1 MIKRFGPIARNSF
14 LNLVGFSIPL
24 LAGLVSV
31 PTITR
36 ELGPAR
42 FGLLSL
48 AFAILEYSTL
58 FDLGLGAATTREVSA
73 SLAKR
78 DENVSVLISGSIVS
92 QMLLGSMG
100 ALILIGLAP
109 ILVDH
114 IFVIPPDIRNEA
126 VSVFRILALMT
137 PPTLLLLS
145 LRGVLEA
152 AQRFDLSNA
161 VRVPSSVATFVIPA
175 IAATAGYSLPAIV
188 AMLLLSR
195 VLICVIMVF
204 VVQRAIPTLRWRVKM
219 DWNALKPLF
228 LFGGWMSV
236 SNVVSPLLIYL
247 DRFMLGSLVGLT
259 AVGYYTAPFDGVMRL
274 LILPASLMAAVFPS
288 VSAMSAIGD
297 HASVQRIFS
306 KAVARTLLIVAAPAL
321 VIAIAGPLLLRLWL
335 GPVFAEHGATAI
347 RILALGV
354 FVNAVAHVPSGVITA
369 MGRPDVVA
377 KFHIIELFIHVP
389 AAWFLIT
396 HFGVAGAAAAWTFR
410 VIVDASLL
418 FFTALRMLRDIPQ
431 VVPPDALEPS
441 PILR

>member
-1 MIKRFGPIARNSF
+1 MINRFGPIARNSF
-14 LNLVGFSIPL
+14 LNLVGFTIPL

-31 PTITR
+31 PIITR

-73 SLAKR
+73 SLAKS

-92 QMLLGSMG
+92 QMLLGSVG
-100 ALILIGLAP
+100 ALILMAIAP
-109 ILVDH
+109 LLVDH
-114 IFVIPPDIRNEA
+114 VFVIPPDIRNEA

-161 VRVPSSVATFVIPA
+161 VRVPSSVMTFVIPA
-175 IAATAGYSLPAIV
+175 IAASAGYSLPAIV
-188 AMLLLSR
+188 AMLLIAR
-195 VLICVIMVF
+195 VAIVIVMVF
-204 VVQRAIPTLRWRVKM
+204 VVQKTIPSLKWKLKL
-219 DWNALKPLF
+219 DWPALKPLF

-236 SNVVSPLLIYL
+236 SNVVSPLLVYL
-247 DRFMLGSLVGLT
+247 DRFMLGSLIGLT

-274 LILPASLMAAVFPS
+274 LILPASLMGAVFPS

-297 HASVQRIFS
+297 HTSVKRIFS
-306 KAVARTLLIVAAPAL
+306 KAVAKTLLICSGPAL
-321 VIAIAGPLLLRLWL
+321 ILAIAGPLLLRLWL

-347 RILALGV
+347 RILAVGV
-354 FVNAVAHVPSGVITA
+354 FINALAHVPSGIITA

-377 KFHIIELFIHVP
+377 RFHIFELFIHVP
-389 AAWFLIT
+389 AAWLLIT

-410 VIVDASLL
+410 VTVDAALL
-418 FFTALRMLRDIPQ
+418 FFTALRMLKDFPKTM
-431 VVPPDALEPS
+431 PPDALDPL
-441 PILR
+441 PILP

>member
-1 MIKRFGPIARNSF
+1 MIRRLGPIARNSF

-31 PTITR
+31 PIITR
-36 ELGPAR
+36 ELGAAR

-78 DENVSVLISGSIVS
+78 DEKVSVLISGSILS
-92 QMLLGSMG
+92 QMLLGSAG
-100 ALILIGLAP
+100 AVVLIGLAP
-109 ILVDH
+109 LLADH
-114 IFVIPPDIRNEA
+114 VFVIPPDIRSEA
-126 VSVFRILALMT
+126 IAVFRILALMT

-175 IAATAGYSLPAIV
+175 VAASRGYSLPAIV
-188 AMLLLSR
+188 AMLLISR
-195 VLICVIMVF
+195 VAICVVMVF
-204 VVQRAIPTLRWRVKM
+204 VVQKAIPSLRWRLKL
-219 DWNALKPLF
+219 DWPALKPLF

-274 LILPASLMAAVFPS
+274 LIVPASLMAAVFPS
-288 VSAMSAIGD
+288 VSAMSATGD
-297 HASVQRIFS
+297 HRSIQRIFS
-306 KAVARTLLIVAAPAL
+306 KAVARTLLIVALPAI
-321 VIAIAGPLLLRLWL
+321 VIALAGPLLLKLWL
-335 GPVFAEHGATAI
+335 GPTFAANGSTAI

-377 KFHIIELFIHVP
+377 RFHILELFVHVP

-396 HFGVAGAAAAWTFR
+396 HFGVSGAAAAWTFR
-410 VIVDASLL
+410 VIFDAILL
-418 FFTALRMLRDIPQ
+418 FITALRMLKDR
-431 VVPPDALEPS
+431 PDAMPPGTLEPS

>member
-1 MIKRFGPIARNSF
+1 LINRFGPIARNSF
-14 LNLVGFSIPL
+14 LNLVGFTIPL

-31 PTITR
+31 PIITR

-73 SLAKR
+73 SLAKQ
-78 DENVSVLISGSIVS
+78 DENVSVLISGSIFS
-92 QMLLGSMG
+92 QMLLGSVG
-100 ALILIGLAP
+100 ALILMALAP

-114 IFVIPPDIRNEA
+114 IFVIPPDIRDEA
-126 VSVFRILALMT
+126 VSVFRILAMMT

-161 VRVPSSVATFVIPA
+161 VKVPSSVATFVIPA
-175 IAATAGYSLPAIV
+175 IAASAGYSLPAIV
-188 AMLLLSR
+188 AMLLIAR
-195 VLICVIMVF
+195 VAIVIVMIF
-204 VVQRAIPTLRWRVKM
+204 VVQKSIPSLRWHLKM
-219 DWNALKPLF
+219 HWPALKPLF

-236 SNVVSPLLIYL
+236 SNIVSPLLVYL
-247 DRFMLGSLVGLT
+247 DRFMLGSLIGLT
-259 AVGYYTAPFDGVMRL
+259 AVGFYTAPFDGVMRL

-288 VSAMSAIGD
+288 VSAFSAIGD
-297 HASVQRIFS
+297 QVSVKRIFS
-306 KAVARTLLIVAAPAL
+306 KAVAKILLIVSAPAV
-321 VIAIAGPLLLRLWL
+321 VIFLAGPLLLRLWL
-335 GPVFAEHGATAI
+335 GPVFADQGSTAI
-347 RILALGV
+347 RILAFGV

-377 KFHIIELFIHVP
+377 KFHILELFIHVP

-396 HFGVAGAAAAWTFR
+396 HFGIAGAAAAWTFR
-410 VIVDASLL
+410 VTLDAALL
-418 FFTALRMLRDIPQ
+418 FFTALRMLKHIPKTM
-431 VVPPDALEPS
+431 PDTLDPL

>member
-1 MIKRFGPIARNSF
+1 MINRFGPIARNSF
-14 LNLVGFSIPL
+14 LNLVGFTIPL

-31 PTITR
+31 PIITR

-73 SLAKR
+73 SLAR
-78 DENVSVLISGSIVS
+78 RSENVSVLISGSIFS
-92 QMLLGSMG
+92 QTLLGSVG
-100 ALILIGLAP
+100 ALILIALAP
-109 ILVDH
+109 VLVDH
-114 IFVIPPDIRNEA
+114 VFVIPPDIRNEA

-175 IAATAGYSLPAIV
+175 IAASQGYSLPAIV
-188 AMLLLSR
+188 AMLLISR
-195 VLICVIMVF
+195 VAIVVVMVF
-204 VVQRAIPTLRWRVKM
+204 VVQKSIPSLKWHLKFH
-219 DWNALKPLF
+219 WPALKPLF

-236 SNVVSPLLIYL
+236 SNVVSPLLVYL
-247 DRFMLGSLVGLT
+247 DRFMLGSLIGLT

-274 LILPASLMAAVFPS
+274 LILPASLMGAVFPS

-297 HASVQRIFS
+297 HTSVKRIFS
-306 KAVARTLLIVAAPAL
+306 KALAKMLLIVSGPAV
-321 VIAIAGPLLLRLWL
+321 VIAIFGPLLLRLWL
-335 GPVFAEHGATAI
+335 GPVFAANGSTAI
-347 RILALGV
+347 RILAFGV
-354 FVNAVAHVPSGVITA
+354 FINALAHVPSGVITA

-377 KFHIIELFIHVP
+377 RFHIIELFIHVP

-410 VIVDASLL
+410 VTVDAALL
-418 FFTALRMLRDIPQ
+418 FFMALRMLKEFPKSL
-431 VVPPDALEPS
+431 PPDTVDPL
-441 PILR
+441 PILP

>member
-354 FVNAVAHVPSGVITA
+354 FVNAAAHVPSGVITA

-431 VVPPDALEPS
+431 VVPPDAFEPS

>member
-1 MIKRFGPIARNSF
+1 LINRFGPIARNSF
-14 LNLVGFSIPL
+14 LNLVGFTIPL

-31 PTITR
+31 PIITR
-36 ELGPAR
+36 ELGAAR

-73 SLAKR
+73 SLAKS

-92 QMLLGSMG
+92 QTLLGSVG
-100 ALILIGLAP
+100 ALILMAIAP
-109 ILVDH
+109 LLVDH
-114 IFVIPPDIRNEA
+114 VFVITPDMRTEA

-161 VRVPSSVATFVIPA
+161 VRVPSSVMTFVIPA
-175 IAATAGYSLPAIV
+175 IAASAGYSLPEIV
-188 AMLLLSR
+188 AMLLIAR
-195 VLICVIMVF
+195 ILIVVVMVF
-204 VVQRAIPTLRWRVKM
+204 VVSKTIPTLKWKLKL
-219 DWNALKPLF
+219 DWPALKPLF

-236 SNVVSPLLIYL
+236 SNVVSPLLVYL
-247 DRFMLGSLVGLT
+247 DRFMLGSLIGLT

-274 LILPASLMAAVFPS
+274 LILPASLMGAVFPS

-297 HASVQRIFS
+297 HTSIKRIFS
-306 KAVARTLLIVAAPAL
+306 KAVGKTLLICSGPAVVL
-321 VIAIAGPLLLRLWL
+321 GIAGPLLLKLWL
-335 GPVFAEHGATAI
+335 GPVFAEHGSTAI

-354 FVNAVAHVPSGVITA
+354 FINALAHVPSGVITA
-369 MGRPDVVA
+369 MGHPDVVA
-377 KFHIIELFIHVP
+377 RFHIFELFIHVP

-396 HFGVAGAAAAWTFR
+396 HFGIPGAAMAWTFR
-410 VIVDASLL
+410 VTVDAALL
-418 FFTALRMLRDIPQ
+418 FFTALRMLKDFPDTT
-431 VVPPDALEPS
+431 PPGALDPS
-441 PILR
+441 PILP